1 MVKIDRRGAGSG
13 AARLISDIERSTMR
27 RVTRRIIPVLVFGY
41 LLAYLDRVNLS
52 FAALKMNTDLHL
64 SSTDFG
70 FAAGLFFVTYCLLEL
85 PSNLTLNA
93 LGARK
98 WLSRIM
104 LTWGI
109 IAIGAAFVTGPKSF
123 YAERLLLGAAEAG
136 FYPGILFYLT
146 LWFPARYRARMVG
159 YFLTAIPLGGIFGG
173 PAASY
178 LLSLHGLGLAGW
190 QWLFIA
196 EGLPPVILAPVL
208 WVYLQ
213 DRPAEAN
220 WLTPAEKA
228 WLAAELAH
236 DTPPSIARGAL
247 RELAA
252 LADSRVALLALLYF
266 SNVSLV
272 TGITFFLPQ
281 IIKGFGLGIGEVGYV
296 AAIPSIVALAGIIY
310 WGHRS
315 DAKNER
321 YGHTAVAN
329 ALAGISLIAA
339 MALHDPVW
347 RIAAISVSLAATIAT
362 TVPFWAIPG
371 TFLSGAGAA
380 GGIGAI
386 SALGIFAGFI
396 GPSFIGFM
404 KDLTGDYRA
413 GFEVLAAFAV
423 VMSGVFF
430 LAGKRQGRAIVRA
443 GDLTAKV

>member
-1 MVKIDRRGAGSG
+1 MAERETVNSASSGPRPALDVERRA
-13 AARLISDIERSTMR
+13 IR

-52 FAALKMNTDLHL
+52 FAALQMNKALHL

-85 PSNLTLNA
+85 PSNLA
-93 LGARK
+93 LHKWGARK

-104 LTWGI
+104 FTWGLV
-109 IAIGAAFVTGPKSF
+109 AIGAAFVTGPKTF

-146 LWFPARYRARMVG
+146 LWFPARYRAQMIG
-159 YFLTAIPLGGIFGG
+159 YFLCAIPLGGIFGG
-173 PAASY
+173 PAASF
-178 LLSLHGLGLAGW
+178 LLGLHALGLAGW
-190 QWLFIA
+190 QWLFII
-196 EGLPPVILAPVL
+196 EGVPTVILAPIL

-213 DRPAEAN
+213 DRPQDAD
-220 WLTPAEKA
+220 WLPAAEKT
-228 WLAAELAH
+228 WLAAQLAS
-236 DTPPSIARGAL
+236 DTPPVPPGGAL
-247 RELAA
+247 RGLAA
-252 LADSRVALLALLYF
+252 LANAKVALLALLYF

-281 IIKGFGLGIGEVGYV
+281 IIKSFGLSVGQVGYV
-296 AAIPSIVALAGIIY
+296 AAIPSLVALAGIIY
-310 WGHRS
+310 WGRRS
-315 DAKNER
+315 DAKGER
-321 YGHTAVAN
+321 YGHTAAAN
-329 ALAGISLIAA
+329 ALAGLSLLAA
-339 MALHDPVW
+339 MALHDPVL

-371 TFLSGAGAA
+371 TFLSGAAAA

-423 VMSGVFF
+423 LMSLVFY
-430 LAGKRQGRAIVRA
+430 LAGRRHTLVAAIASV
-443 GDLTAKV
+443 

>member
-1 MVKIDRRGAGSG
+1 MGKIDSQAAGS
-13 AARLISDIERSTMR
+13 ASTRLISDIEHSTMR
-27 RVTRRIIPVLVFGY
+27 RVTRRIIPVLVLGY

-52 FAALKMNTDLHL
+52 FAALQMNKDLHL

-70 FAAGLFFVTYCLLEL
+70 FAAGLFFLTYCLLEL
-85 PSNLTLNA
+85 PSNLALNA

-104 LTWGI
+104 LTWGL
-109 IAIGAAFVTGPKSF
+109 IAIGAAFVIGPKSF

-146 LWFPARYRARMVG
+146 LWFPARYRARMIG
-159 YFLTAIPLGGIFGG
+159 YFLCAIPLGGIFGG
-173 PAASY
+173 PAASF
-178 LLSLHGLGLAGW
+178 LLGLHGLGLAGW
-190 QWLFIA
+190 QWLFIV
-196 EGLPPVILAPVL
+196 EGLPPLILAPVL
-208 WVYLQ
+208 WFYLQ
-213 DRPAEAN
+213 DRPAEAS
-220 WLTPAEKA
+220 WLPPTEKA
-228 WLAAELAH
+228 WLAGELAR
-236 DTPPSIARGAL
+236 DTPPNISRGMLQEL
-247 RELAA
+247 RA
-252 LADSRVALLALLYF
+252 LADLRVALLAALYF

-281 IIKGFGLGIGEVGYV
+281 IIKSFGVSIGQVGYV
-296 AAIPSIVALAGIIY
+296 AAIPSIVALAGIIF
-310 WGHRS
+310 WGRRS

-321 YGHTAVAN
+321 YGHTAAAN
-329 ALAGISLIAA
+329 ALAGLSLLAA
-339 MALHDPVW
+339 MALHDPVL

-371 TFLSGAGAA
+371 TFLSGAAAA

-404 KDLTGDYRA
+404 KDLTGDYRN

-423 VMSGVFF
+423 LMSVVFF
-430 LAGKRQGRAIVRA
+430 LAGRRQAQVA
-443 GDLTAKV
+443 VPVGD